1 MTTPSTPGPV
11 LFARYAYAPNAL
23 GYCGP
28 DDHATVLA
36 LAAAGGG
43 GGELARLVP
52 AFEGAWPYLELI
64 AQGNGI
70 DDPLDVRVVEAYW
83 VGNGLLDRITP
94 VLLGASLD
102 DRFRRRLGVKW
113 SGVGDA
119 VIAGARPHHSF
130 HVFCVYPWLG
140 LLRSGLVDEPL
151 RVLDRCRIRWGTVEE
166 VAGDMVA
173 VTCRLLTWNGHR
185 LGFGPPVRE
194 WASAASAGTRLVHGL
209 APGQTVALHW
219 DWVCDR
225 LTPAQLARLQ
235 AVTTSQLEVANRVGD
250 SRPNPALT

>member
-1 MTTPSTPGPV
+1 MSAINSTGPV

-28 DDHATVLA
+28 DDHATVFDLA
-36 LAAAGGG
+36 VAGGG

-64 AQGNGI
+64 AHANAI
-70 DDPLDVRVVEAYW
+70 ADPLDARVVEAYW
-83 VGNGLLDRITP
+83 VGNALLDRVTP
-94 VLLGASLD
+94 ALLGASLD

-113 SGVGDA
+113 SGVAEA
-119 VIAGARPHHSF
+119 VLAGARPHHSF

-151 RVLDRCRIRWGTVEE
+151 RVLDRCRIRWGKVEE
-166 VAGDMVA
+166 VAGDIVA
-173 VTCRLLTWNGHR
+173 VTCRLLTWDGHR
-185 LGFGPPVRE
+185 LALGQPTRE
-194 WASAASAGTRLVHGL
+194 WARAASSGAALVESL
-209 APGQTVALHW
+209 APGDTVALHW

-225 LTPAQLARLQ
+225 LANRQLAGLRSVTTAQLA
-235 AVTTSQLEVANRVGD
+235 VANG
-250 SRPNPALT
+250 LTGRGPVSVLT